1 MTTRG
6 SRDSGMDRGARKP
19 TGMVSS
25 SAIPR
30 QPSCGGQQPSGSK
43 TLREGPS
50 APRQSSAGK
59 VTEEARVKV
68 EKVLERVYD
77 QRQLRA
83 AWHQVRKNAGAAGVD
98 RMTVEEFGRREEEL
112 LEQIHQKLK
121 AGAYRFKPARRVLI
135 PKPGST
141 KKRKLGIP
149 VVMDR
154 IVSQSLHVTLEGIFG
169 PDFTASNFGYR
180 EGVSQQRAVGQMREA
195 IGEGREWGV
204 AIDLESFFDEIPHG
218 LILKLIRRK
227 IRDERVV
234 TLIARALKAGV
245 MIDGKLEKTEK
256 GVPQGSPV
264 SPTLS
269 NIVLNELDQE
279 LEKRGHRYCR
289 WADDAVILVKSE
301 RAAQRVM
308 ENTTTFLEQELG
320 LPVNREK
327 SLVTKANKIE
337 FLGCQVQGGKIRVG
351 MKARERFKNRV
362 RELTPRKQPPHDVQG
377 HRAAERIPRRLGELP
392 STSGI
397 EGNLRTAGHLR
408 PQPAALDAAEEMEE
422 AEEVPEDYDTKGV
435 QSGAGPEDLGE
446 DEPVEVSRP
455 TRGQSRTR
463 LEVVP
468 EREVGAP
475 GRPHPA
481 ES

>member
-1 MTTRG
+1 M
-6 SRDSGMDRGARKP
+6 
-19 TGMVSS
+19 
-25 SAIPR
+25 
-30 QPSCGGQQPSGSK
+30 
-43 TLREGPS
+43 
-50 APRQSSAGK
+50 
-59 VTEEARVKV
+59 KV

-77 QRQLRA
+77 RRQLRA

-195 IGEGREWGV
+195 IGEGREWGI

-227 IRDERVV
+227 IRDERLV

-245 MIDGKLEKTEK
+245 MVDGKLEKTEK

-337 FLGCQVQGGKIRVG
+337 FLGCQVLGGKIRIG
-351 MKARERFKNRV
+351 MKARKRFKNRI
-362 RELTPRKQPPHDVQG
+362 RELTPRNNPHTMYKVIERLNEYLG
-377 HRAAERIPRRLGELP
+377 GWVSYHRHQESKEIFGRLD
-392 STSGI
+392 I
-397 EGNLRTAGHLR
+397 FVRNRLRSMQLR
-408 PQPAALDAAEEMEE
+408 KWKKPKKFQKMMIRKGFRVEQARKTWVKMNRWRSLD
-422 AEEVPEDYDTKGV
+422 
-435 QSGAGPEDLGE
+435 
-446 DEPVEVSRP
+446 R
-455 TRGQSRTR
+455 
-463 LEVVP
+463 
-468 EREVGAP
+468 REVKAVLDLEWF
-475 GRPHPA
+475 RSAKLVHLDDHTQRNLKWKFTR
-481 ES
+481 